1 MGIISTF
8 QEMMPIATDLIKAKL
23 EQSRQAINVQAQE
36 LSNPVQK
43 AENDPK
49 SIFFDPYSIVEQF
62 GYKDRPSS
70 ITYATLWNIF
80 CKLPIVQAIVFLR
93 MNQVAAFATP
103 QQDKFSLGF
112 RVVLKD
118 KDKNTTK
125 QEQKFIA
132 QMNNVLLNTGVTNN
146 PRGRDSFKTFLKK
159 LVFDTLIYDQMC
171 FEIVPNRKG
180 TPAEWYAT
188 DAATIRIADN
198 GNVFND
204 EDKTKEIRYVQVYDG
219 VVINEYTQ
227 YEMVFGVR
235 HPNTNIRLQGYGVS
249 ELELLVST
257 ITSLLY
263 GHQYNQKFFTQGSS
277 AKGILNFKGTT
288 NAKQFAEFKRHWYNL
303 LSSVNNAWKTP
314 ITNTDGIEWIN
325 MQQTHRDMEFSA
337 WMDFL
342 IKEASA
348 VYATDPAEINFN
360 YGNTGQSR
368 ALVESSSAEKIIESK
383 ERGLRPLLND
393 IGELVSIHIVEPIN
407 SDFTFEFMGLDAE
420 TKDAVATRNQKRVQT
435 YITVN
440 ELRAE
445 EDRPPLPD
453 GQGDIILNQVYIQ
466 NKQQTQAMQQQ
477 EEGDQNENGMT
488 QDDNEEGGNGE
499 QDIRSLLSKYS
510 EDDLVD
516 QNEEDGEVKKS
527 LILDVV
533 L

>member
-1 MGIISTF
+1 
-8 QEMMPIATDLIKAKL
+8 
-23 EQSRQAINVQAQE
+23 
-36 LSNPVQK
+36 
-43 AENDPK
+43 
-49 SIFFDPYSIVEQF
+49 
-62 GYKDRPSS
+62 
-70 ITYATLWNIF
+70 
-80 CKLPIVQAIVFLR
+80 
-93 MNQVAAFATP
+93 
-103 QQDKFSLGF
+103 
-112 RVVLKD
+112 
-118 KDKNTTK
+118 
-125 QEQKFIA
+125 
-132 QMNNVLLNTGVTNN
+132 
-146 PRGRDSFKTFLKK
+146 
-159 LVFDTLIYDQMC
+159 
-171 FEIVPNRKG
+171 
-180 TPAEWYAT
+180 
-188 DAATIRIADN
+188 
-198 GNVFND
+198 
-204 EDKTKEIRYVQVYDG
+204 
-219 VVINEYTQ
+219 
-227 YEMVFGVR
+227 
-235 HPNTNIRLQGYGVS
+235 
-249 ELELLVST
+249 
-257 ITSLLY
+257 
-263 GHQYNQKFFTQGSS
+263 
-277 AKGILNFKGTT
+277 
-288 NAKQFAEFKRHWYNL
+288 
-303 LSSVNNAWKTP
+303 
-314 ITNTDGIEWIN
+314 
-325 MQQTHRDMEFSA
+325 MEFSA

-393 IGELVSIHIVEPIN
+393 IGELIAIHLVEPIN

-466 NKQQTQAMQQQ
+466 NKQQAQAMQQQ

-516 QNEEDGEVKKS
+516 QNEEDDEVKKS